1 MYLFLLTS
9 VEDISRLQHKLAKQL
24 RNITTNASFSVRTL
38 NGLWVES
45 FFLKLTVGSLRCI
58 MLSPEANNC
67 CFNTMRYDTCPSHV
81 SFKFQNRV
89 SSMQELVRSY

>member
-45 FFLKLTVGSLRCI
+45 FFLS
-58 MLSPEANNC
+58 
-67 CFNTMRYDTCPSHV
+67 
-81 SFKFQNRV
+81 
-89 SSMQELVRSY
+89 